1 MQTIAIRSGRDG
13 RPSLVQRRHD
23 LSGVDY
29 EHIVTIEDGL
39 AQALDDRGVC
49 VWSEDVARAQGRPA
63 VVLHA
68 VPGGKARLE
77 VRADGVD
84 PTTVMVEACMDA
96 VDARCCVS
104 QGEATRI
111 DWCGRQAA

>member
-13 RPSLVQRRHD
+13 RVSLVQRRHD

-29 EHIVTIEDGL
+29 EHIVTIEHGV

-49 VWSEDVARAQGRPA
+49 VWSEDVANAQGKPA

-68 VPGGKARLE
+68 IPGGKAKLE
-77 VRADGVD
+77 IRADGVD
-84 PTTVMVEACMDA
+84 PTTVIVEACMDA
-96 VDARCCVS
+96 VDARCCVRH
-104 QGEATRI
+104 GETASI
-111 DWCGRQAA
+111 DWCGRKAA